1 MTEEHGPG
9 DPAEPSVV
17 ELVSR
22 MSEQIAQLVREELR
36 LALTELKQTGK
47 QAGTGAALIATAGT
61 VAVLGLGALVV
72 AVTTALARV
81 LPLWAASLVVGVGML
96 LLAGLLGSL
105 GAGEIKRGTQT
116 MSNQAIGRLKRDV
129 EAVKESAKR

>member
-1 MTEEHGPG
+1 
-9 DPAEPSVV
+9 
-17 ELVSR
+17 
-22 MSEQIAQLVREELR
+22 
-36 LALTELKQTGK
+36 
-47 QAGTGAALIATAGT
+47 
-61 VAVLGLGALVV
+61 
-72 AVTTALARV
+72 